1 MIISDSPL
9 PLMPELVNQDGKQ
22 KKDCIW
28 MDVIVGQFGLVNII
42 MVDKWFVIGQK
53 VRKIMK
59 DKNGLQSGEEK
70 IFKLNR

>member
-28 MDVIVGQFGLVNII
+28 MDVIVGQFALVNII
-42 MVDKWFVIGQK
+42 MVDKWPKQLVIGQK
-53 VRKIMK
+53 VRKIME
-59 DKNGLQSGEEK
+59 DKNGFTIRRREN
-70 IFKLNR
+70 I